1 MTASISRDC
10 NNVSQRTVL
19 LIAYSWDVLLTPL
32 QSWLCLF
39 TVCVVPRRGT
49 ALVCGSLTW
58 LPAQGSSHDSS
69 LCVPAACFTTFSLF
83 CTCLPRTTMQ
93 SSFGRRTLQQQ
104 RLLGNLHKIAYS
116 PYFFSYPPIGLCMRI
131 RLITRSITPL
141 RMKLLALYISF
152 RTFYGST
159 CRITCLI
166 TKNSGRRSG
175 YLCDWRC
182 RPSPPLTL
190 WRGLPMFS
198 KV

>member
-1 MTASISRDC
+1 MSR
-10 NNVSQRTVL
+10 SAVL

-83 CTCLPRTTMQ
+83 CRCLSRTTMQ

-116 PYFFSYPPIGLCMRI
+116 PYFFSYPPIGLRMRI

-141 RMKLLALYISF
+141 RMKLLALYTSF
-152 RTFYGST
+152 RTLLWFHLPYYLPYHQESWEKK
-159 CRITCLI
+159 RI
-166 TKNSGRRSG
+166 
-175 YLCDWRC
+175 
-182 RPSPPLTL
+182 
-190 WRGLPMFS
+190 F
-198 KV
+198 V